1 MDTVYHPQLATL
13 VSAPPSGDNW
23 LHEIKFDGYRIG
35 CRILNGRASLIS
47 RNGQDWTDR
56 LSDVGEAALRLG
68 VRDTLLDGEVTVV
81 LPDGRTSFQHLQ
93 QVIAH
98 RGDRASL
105 VYFVFD
111 LLRLDGEPLDH
122 LPLDARKAQ
131 LQSLLQRQPVGRIR
145 YTDHIVGQGAAFFD
159 LARQRGLEG
168 IVSKRRDLPYH
179 GGRHGG
185 WVKTKCTLRQEF
197 VIGGFTD
204 PTGTREG
211 IGALV
216 IGHYEGTRLVCAGRV
231 GTGFTTDVARDLR
244 RRLDGIAQPLSPFD
258 PPPVGAPARRAHWVT
273 PTLVCAVE
281 FTEWTGDGRV
291 RHPSFRGLRSGTS
304 PSEVR
309 REPPLGSGARR
320 QLG

>member
-13 VSAPPSGDNW
+13 VSTPPSGDNW

-35 CRILNGRASLIS
+35 CRILSGRASLIS

-56 LSDVGEAALRLG
+56 FSDVGEAALRLG
-68 VRDTLLDGEVTVV
+68 VRDTLLDGEVAVV

-131 LQSLLQRQPVGRIR
+131 LQSLIQRQPIGRIK
-145 YTDHIVGQGAAFFD
+145 YADHVVGQGAAFFD

-244 RRLDGIAQPLSPFD
+244 RHLDGIAQPLSPFD
-258 PPPVGAPARRAHWVT
+258 PPPVGALARRAHWVT
-273 PTLVCAVE
+273 LTLVCAVE
-281 FTEWTGDGRV
+281 FTEWTGDGKV
-291 RHPSFRGLRSGTS
+291 RHPSFRGLRSDTP

-309 REPPLGSGARR
+309 REPPLDSGARR
-320 QLG
+320 QLS